1 MNVYCGSR
9 SFRPECP
16 FSLELLDGPPGA
28 RLRRP
33 RVREVSVGFGLD
45 CLVTTFMKNSG

>member
-1 MNVYCGSR
+1 MNLYCGCR
-9 SFRPECP
+9 SFRPESL
-16 FSLELLDGPPGA
+16 FSLGLLDGPPGA

-45 CLVTTFMKNSG
+45 CLVTTFMKNPG

>member
-9 SFRPECP
+9 SSRPASL
-16 FSLELLDGPPGA
+16 FSLGLLDGPQGV

-33 RVREVSVGFGLD
+33 CFREVSVGFGPDL
-45 CLVTTFMKNSG
+45 LVTTFMKNPG

>member
-1 MNVYCGSR
+1 MNMYCGSR
-9 SFRPECP
+9 SFRPESL
-16 FSLELLDGPPGA
+16 FSLGLLDGPPGA

-45 CLVTTFMKNSG
+45 CLVTTFMKSPG

>member
-16 FSLELLDGPPGA
+16 FSLELPDGPPGA

-33 RVREVSVGFGLD
+33 RVQEVSVGFGLD
-45 CLVTTFMKNSG
+45 RLVTTFMKNPG

>member
-9 SFRPECP
+9 SFRLGSL
-16 FSLELLDGPPGA
+16 FSLGLLDGPSGA

-33 RVREVSVGFGLD
+33 RMREVSLGFDLGR
-45 CLVTTFMKNSG
+45 LVTTFMKNPG

>member
-1 MNVYCGSR
+1 MILYCGSR
-9 SFRPECP
+9 SFRPESL
-16 FSLELLDGPPGA
+16 FSLGLLDGPPGA

-45 CLVTTFMKNSG
+45 CLVTTFMKNPG

>member
-9 SFRPECP
+9 SFRSECP
-16 FSLELLDGPPGA
+16 FSLELLDGPTGA

-33 RVREVSVGFGLD
+33 RVREVSVGFGFD

>member
-9 SFRPECP
+9 SFRPECH
-16 FSLELLDGPPGA
+16 FSFELLDGPPGA

-33 RVREVSVGFGLD
+33 CVREVSVGFGLD

>member
-9 SFRPECP
+9 SFRPGCP
-16 FSLELLDGPPGA
+16 FSLELLNGPPGA

>member
-1 MNVYCGSR
+1 MSIAAADSFVQRAFSR
-9 SFRPECP
+9 SDLF
-16 FSLELLDGPPGA
+16 DGLQGV

-45 CLVTTFMKNSG
+45 CLVTTFMKNPG

>member
-1 MNVYCGSR
+1 MNVYRGSR

>member
-9 SFRPECP
+9 FFRPECP

-45 CLVTTFMKNSG
+45 CLVTTFMKNPG

>member
-9 SFRPECP
+9 SSLPASL
-16 FSLELLDGPPGA
+16 FSLGLLDGLQEV

-45 CLVTTFMKNSG
+45 RLVTTFMTNPG

>member
-28 RLRRP
+28 RLRCP

-45 CLVTTFMKNSG
+45 CLVTTFMKNPG

>member
-9 SFRPECP
+9 PTRPATP
-16 FSLELLDGPPGA
+16 FSLGLLDRPQGV

-33 RVREVSVGFGLD
+33 CLREVSVGFGLD
-45 CLVTTFMKNSG
+45 LLVTTFMKNPG